1 VTTVKDVR
9 AGLRH
14 YKPDTEI
21 IVAWWDKAWFETA
34 LNRKLTADEWDI
46 IQTEADDV
54 LEYCDLGDQLQDA
67 AARALQNMN
76 GDAA

>member
-1 VTTVKDVR
+1 VTTVKDTR

>member
-67 AARALQNMN
+67 AARALQNM
-76 GDAA
+76 GQDAR